1 MSSTLKKDIAQ
12 TLSRGEEPLLSLA
25 QVAELTGCNQ
35 RTLERWAYKDK
46 NLPVVH
52 WGVSRRVR
60 VKYSTVKQFFP
71 AETRAIERMS
81 T

>member
-1 MSSTLKKDIAQ
+1 MTTLKQDIAK
-12 TLSRGEEPLLSLA
+12 TLAMGVEPLLSLK
-25 QVAELTGCNQ
+25 QVAELTGCNI

-71 AETRAIERMS
+71 TETRAIDRIVV
-81 T
+81 